1 MNALPRT
8 GTVRHLTPCKALAT
22 VAAFAAVTL
31 HADAVLIAHWTMD
44 SAHISGTTVND
55 IVGGL
60 NGTAMNGPTGA
71 AGVLGEAIVLAGG
84 DNNSNSQYINLAAHV
99 GTIGALTQ
107 GTIAAWVR
115 PDPYLPTTPVHDVY
129 SIFTVSNG
137 SVGTGETRFYVDN
150 TATANR
156 GKLVYGR
163 RSATANAAVDGSL
176 FSASSANLFD
186 GNWHHV
192 AATVDGSGLLTLYID
207 GVNEGNSG
215 ADTIGFLNIISANS
229 AAIGRN
235 RDNTAPATPLESAGQ
250 WFYDGAIDDVRLY
263 SHALTGAEIAALAV
277 PEPAPGAC
285 VLAALS
291 GLLLRR
297 RR

>member
-1 MNALPRT
+1 MKQLTPAFATRAALPLVSILAAAALRT
-8 GTVRHLTPCKALAT
+8 DAAL
-22 VAAFAAVTL
+22 L
-31 HADAVLIAHWTMD
+31 AHWTMD
-44 SAHISGTTVND
+44 SANISGTTVED

-60 NGTAMNGPTGA
+60 DGTAMNGPGST

-84 DNNSNSQYINLAAHV
+84 DNNSNSQYVNLASHV
-99 GTIGALTQ
+99 STIAALTQ
-107 GTIAAWVR
+107 GSIAAWVR
-115 PDPYLPTTPVHDVY
+115 PDPYLPTSPIHDVY

-163 RSATANAAVDGSL
+163 RSASANAAVDGSL
-176 FSASSANLFD
+176 SSASANLFD

-192 AATVDGSGLLTLYID
+192 AATVDGAGLLTLYID
-207 GVNEGNSG
+207 GVFEGNSG

-250 WFYDGAIDDVRLY
+250 WFFDGGIDDVRLY
-263 SHALTGAEIAALAV
+263 DHALSGVEVAALAV
-277 PEPAPGAC
+277 PEPAAGGTAL
-285 VLAALS
+285 LALCALA
-291 GLLLRR
+291 LRR

>member
-1 MNALPRT
+1 MNPLPRT
-8 GTVRHLTPCKALAT
+8 GSARPLTQRKALA
-22 VAAFAAVTL
+22 AALALAAVTL
-31 HADAVLIAHWTMD
+31 PAHAVIIAHWTMD
-44 SAHISGTTVND
+44 SAHISGTNVSD

-60 NGTAMNGPTGA
+60 NGTAMNGPGST
-71 AGVLGEAIVLAGG
+71 AGVLGDAIVLAGG

-99 GTIGALTQ
+99 APIAALTQ
-107 GTIAAWVR
+107 GSIAAWVR
-115 PDPYLPTTPVHDVY
+115 PDPYLLTSPIHDVY

-163 RSATANAAVDGSL
+163 RSATANAAVDGTLS
-176 FSASSANLFD
+176 SASSNLFD

-235 RDNTAPATPLESAGQ
+235 RDNTAPATPLDIAGQ
-250 WFYDGAIDDVRLY
+250 WFFDGAIDDVRLY
-263 SHALTGAEIAALAV
+263 DHALSGAEVAALAV
-277 PEPAPGAC
+277 PEPAG
-285 VLAALS
+285 VSLLAALS
-291 GLLLRR
+291 GLILRR